1 MKLLTKEILK
11 KLPKLYSQPAHD
23 DLSQEMVFYV
33 KLFTP
38 DSNWTWYIAEY
49 DPETEIA
56 WGLVKGNEQEFG
68 SFDMKEIK
76 ELRGPFGLPVE
87 RDICFETIKEKEL
100 LLKIRFHGLC
110 DVLKTAL
117 QFFKDKFKPV
127 QSSIVR

>member
-11 KLPKLYSQPAHD
+11 KLPKLYSQSAHD

-38 DSNWTWYIAEY
+38 DSNWTWFIAEY

-56 WGLVKGNEQEFG
+56 WGLVKGHEQEFG

-87 RDICFETIKEKEL
+87 SDICFDPIKEKEL
-100 LLKIRFHGLC
+100 LLKISNGT
-110 DVLKTAL
+110 D
-117 QFFKDKFKPV
+117 
-127 QSSIVR
+127 